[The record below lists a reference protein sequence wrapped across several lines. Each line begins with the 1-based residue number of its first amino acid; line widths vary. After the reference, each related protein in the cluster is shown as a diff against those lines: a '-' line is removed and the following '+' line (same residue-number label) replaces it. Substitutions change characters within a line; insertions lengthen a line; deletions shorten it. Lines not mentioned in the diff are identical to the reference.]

1 LFSQQTKKYSIMN
14 KVILIT
20 GANAGIGKD
29 TARQL
34 ALKPGTEKIYLACR
48 NPEKAK
54 TAKAE
59 LEASTGKS
67 IFEILIMDVSDPNS
81 VKQAVDSIAEPIDA
95 LIMNAGGMGGKEPE
109 KLTKDGVTS
118 MFAANM
124 LGHVALVD
132 LLIAQDKLNNVALYA
147 SSEAVRGV
155 QKMGMKQPN
164 LSSGSADEIAGI
176 MDGTYFGS
184 KFDPMGAYA
193 HVKYAAT
200 LWMSAMSRKHPNI
213 KFISVSPGGTGGT
226 NVMDD
231 LNGIMRIMYKHVLM
245 PFVLPMMGM
254 AHSLETGSKRFV
266 DSIENPNLQ
275 SGLFYASKKSTIT
288 GSLVDQTPFFP
299 ALANTTHQD
308 NTDVAV
314 HRFLG

>member
-1 LFSQQTKKYSIMN
+1 MN

-34 ALKPGTEKIYLACR
+34 ALKPGTERIYLACR
-48 NPEKAK
+48 NPEKANAAK
-54 TAKAE
+54 TE
-59 LEASTGKS
+59 LEERTGKS
-67 IFEILIMDVSDPNS
+67 IFEIVIMDVSDPNS
-81 VKQAVDSIAEPIDA
+81 VKHAVDSISHPIDA

-109 KLTKDGVTS
+109 KLTKDGVTN

-132 LLIAQDKLNNVALYA
+132 LLIAQDKLKNVALYA
-147 SSEAVRGV
+147 SSEAVRGIK
-155 QKMGMKQPN
+155 KMGMRQPN
-164 LSSGSADEIAGI
+164 LSSGSEDEIAGI
-176 MDGTYFGS
+176 MDGSYFGK
-184 KFDPMGAYA
+184 KFDPMEAYG

-200 LWMSAMSRKHPNI
+200 LWMTAMSRKHPNI
-213 KFISVSPGGTGGT
+213 KFISVSPVGTGGT
-226 NVMDD
+226 SVMDD

-245 PFVLPMMGM
+245 PYVMPMMGM
-254 AHSLETGSKRFV
+254 AHSLETGAKRFV
-266 DSIENPNLQ
+266 DSIENSQLE

-288 GSLVDQTPFFP
+288 GPLVDQTPYFP

>member
-1 LFSQQTKKYSIMN
+1 MN

-34 ALKPGTEKIYLACR
+34 ALKPGTERIYLACR
-48 NPEKAK
+48 NPEKANAAK
-54 TAKAE
+54 TE
-59 LEASTGKS
+59 LEARTGKS
-67 IFEILIMDVSDPNS
+67 IFEIVIMDVSDPNS
-81 VKQAVDSIAEPIDA
+81 VKHAVDSISHPIDA

-109 KLTKDGVTS
+109 KLTKDGVTN

-132 LLIAQDKLNNVALYA
+132 LLIAQDKLKNVALYA
-147 SSEAVRGV
+147 SSEAVRGIK
-155 QKMGMKQPN
+155 KMGMRQPN
-164 LSSGSADEIAGI
+164 LSSGSEDEIAGI
-176 MDGTYFGS
+176 MDGSYFGK
-184 KFDPMGAYA
+184 KFDPMEAYG

-200 LWMSAMSRKHPNI
+200 LWMTAMSRKHPNI

-245 PFVLPMMGM
+245 PYVMPMMGM
-254 AHSLETGSKRFV
+254 AHSLETGAKRFV
-266 DSIENPNLQ
+266 DSIENSQLE
-275 SGLFYASKKSTIT
+275 SGLFYASKNSTIT
-288 GSLVDQTPFFP
+288 GPLVDQTPYFR